1 LQLAQFANAAALRKQ
16 GSTLFSAPP
25 GIAPQQAPQNVR
37 VVQGAIEQSNVSPV
51 TEMARMVEIT
61 RTYEQIS
68 SILQQE
74 NTQRTAAL
82 DKLSAVPA

>member
-1 LQLAQFANAAALRKQ
+1 
-16 GSTLFSAPP
+16 
-25 GIAPQQAPQNVR
+25 
-37 VVQGAIEQSNVSPV
+37 
-51 TEMARMVEIT
+51 MARMVEIT

>member
-1 LQLAQFANAAALRKQ
+1 LQLAQFADAGALQKQ
-16 GSTLFSAPP
+16 GSSLYTAPP
-25 GIAPQQAPQNVR
+25 GVTSQPAPQSVR
-37 VVQGAIEQSNVSPV
+37 IVQGAIEQSNVSAV

-68 SILQQE
+68 SLLQLE
-74 NTQRTAAL
+74 NSERTTAL